1 MVGWSGCWLPWNFL
15 TAAGTEVRQV
25 SIEEAAEWLVTV
37 LKEEPEDIRDNVDG
51 KQMGR
56 PLAVDSAVRWMTS
69 FESSRS
75 KYGPATPFVVA
86 SEDRFL
92 SHCCVRFGE
101 TQLYP
106 DEVVSAWGVVYTIPQ
121 ERQKGWAKACVRAA
135 TDFALKQ
142 PGIKRVV
149 LLVAD
154 RNLEARKFYESLG
167 FTPSSHT
174 LLNNDIPMTFWTAQ
188 LGIGNEPES

>member
-1 MVGWSGCWLPWNFL
+1 MTDFAQWGRDSSRGLQCM
-15 TAAGTEVRQV
+15 ARAGHVRQV
-25 SIEEAAEWLVTV
+25 SIEESAEWLVKV

-75 KYGPATPFVVA
+75 KYGPVTPFVVT
-86 SEDRFL
+86 SEDQFL

-106 DEVVSAWGVVYTIPQ
+106 DEVVSTLGIVYTIPK
-121 ERQKGWAKACVRAA
+121 ERKKGLAKACVRAA

-142 PGIKRVV
+142 PGIKRVL

-154 RNLEARKFYESLG
+154 RNIEAQKFYDSLG

-188 LGIGNEPES
+188 LGIPAE

>member
-1 MVGWSGCWLPWNFL
+1 
-15 TAAGTEVRQV
+15 
-25 SIEEAAEWLVTV
+25 
-37 LKEEPEDIRDNVDG
+37 
-51 KQMGR
+51 MGR
-56 PLAVDSAVRWMTS
+56 PLAFDSAVRWMTS

-75 KYGPATPFVVA
+75 KYGPVTPFVVA

-92 SHCCVRFGE
+92 SHCGVRFGE
-101 TQLYP
+101 TEWYP
-106 DEVVSAWGVVYTIPQ
+106 DEVVSALGIVYTIPQ

-142 PGIKRVV
+142 PGIKRVL

-154 RNLEARKFYESLG
+154 RNIEAQKFYDSLG

-174 LLNNDIPMTFWTAQ
+174 LLNNDIPMTLWTAQ
-188 LGIGNEPES
+188 LPKRSRDMTKSAEFPLNFSLPHQFQQCQKHLWFIHTYWGFTNLSKRDR

>member
-1 MVGWSGCWLPWNFL
+1 MTSFKGL
-15 TAAGTEVRQV
+15 TMITPQ
-25 SIEEAAEWLVTV
+25 
-37 LKEEPEDIRDNVDG
+37 EPDDIRDNVDG

-56 PLAVDSAVRWMTS
+56 PLAVDSAVQWMTS

-86 SEDRFL
+86 SGDRFL
-92 SHCCVRFGE
+92 SHCAVRFGE

-106 DEVVSAWGVVYTIPQ
+106 DEVVSTLGIVYTIPE
-121 ERQKGWAKACVRAA
+121 ERKKGLAKVCVRAA

-142 PGIKRVV
+142 PGIKRVL

-154 RNLEARKFYESLG
+154 RNIEAQKFYDSLG

-174 LLNNDIPMTFWTAQ
+174 LLNNDIPMTLWTAQ
-188 LGIGNEPES
+188 RGIV